1 MPNWVTN
8 KVVIKGSD
16 IGRIVRELG
25 GKHTVFD
32 FNAVIPMPPDSETFC
47 ANRGIGNAEREKF
60 GENNWYDWSC
70 KHWGT
75 KWNACESLL
84 QYAVDGEAV
93 FWLDTAW
100 SFPEPVMVELS
111 RKYGV
116 QVECS
121 YYDED
126 IGTNC
131 GKLVVESGRTV
142 SHLHYDG
149 DTNAALDFIAGEFG
163 ADVLD
168 GYGLVRGEDGSWRNE
183 NE

>member
-1 MPNWVTN
+1 
-8 KVVIKGSD
+8 
-16 IGRIVRELG
+16 
-25 GKHTVFD
+25 
-32 FNAVIPMPPDSETFC
+32 MPPDSETFC
-47 ANRGIGNAEREKF
+47 AKGGIGDKELEKF

-75 KWNACESLL
+75 KWNACDTSLESSF
-84 QYAVDGEAV
+84 DGEAV
-93 FWLDTAW
+93 FWLNTAW

-116 QVECS
+116 QVMCS

-142 SHLHYDG
+142 SHVHFGYDS
-149 DTNAALDFIAGEFG
+149 DTNAALDFIADEFG
-163 ADVLD
+163 YDVLD
-168 GYGLVRGEDGSWRNE
+168 GYGLVRGEDGTWRNE